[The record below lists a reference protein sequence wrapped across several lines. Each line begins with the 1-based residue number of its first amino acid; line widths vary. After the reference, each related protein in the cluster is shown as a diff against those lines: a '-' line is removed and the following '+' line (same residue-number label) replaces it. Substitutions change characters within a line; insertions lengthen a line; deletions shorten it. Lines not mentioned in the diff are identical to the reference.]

1 MQRDIAIVAQAQVMT
16 DSLDI
21 PRERM
26 LFDLVKG
33 LFDKVGITR
42 HDIDGVVRNS
52 NDFEVGHT
60 IANVFEDT
68 PCGAYMK
75 DETHV
80 EADGMWA
87 AQYTTM
93 RLLSGNYD
101 TALVVGN
108 SSGAST
114 FRPYLVMDYQLNPT
128 YDRQLGI
135 LNELS
140 TAALQ
145 ARAYMAKYGAEE
157 DDFNEIAARLLRN
170 AALNPYA
177 VRSKADATAGDVLA
191 SDYLYEPLRQLACY
205 PFTDGACA
213 MILASG
219 KRAKELTDKP
229 VWIKG
234 MGNSVDTYYVG
245 ERDLATSKSARM
257 AGERAYKLAGISNP
271 AKQIDVAEVSAK
283 FAYQEPII
291 SEALGLFK
299 EGSAGKVASKGLADL
314 GGSMPVCPSG
324 GGLGAYVFT
333 ANGLVRVAECV
344 RQLKG
349 EAGEAQVSGAK
360 TALAHSQDGFCAQ
373 HNGVMVLSTEE
384 G

>member
-1 MQRDIAIVAQAQVMT
+1 MQRDIAIVAQAQIMT
-16 DSLDI
+16 DSI
-21 PRERM
+21 GVPRERM

-33 LFDKVGITR
+33 LFNEVGITR
-42 HDIDGVVRNS
+42 DDIDTFVLNS

-68 PCGAYMK
+68 AVGAYMK

-87 AQYTTM
+87 AQYATM
-93 RLLSGNYD
+93 RMLAGNYD
-101 TALVVGN
+101 LSLVVGN
-108 SSGAST
+108 SAGAST

-145 ARAYMAKYGAEE
+145 AKAYMAKYGVTE
-157 DDFNEIAARLLRN
+157 DQLNKTAARLLRN
-170 AALNPYA
+170 AALNPNA
-177 VRSKADATAGDVLA
+177 VRSKADATGGDVLA

-219 KRAKELTDKP
+219 DRAKELTDKP

-234 MGNSVDTYYVG
+234 MGNSVDTYYIG
-245 ERDLATSKSARM
+245 ERDLAVSGSTKT
-257 AGERAYKLAGISNP
+257 AGERAYKLAGITDP
-271 AKQIDVAEVSAK
+271 AKQFDLAEVSAK
-283 FAYQEPII
+283 FAHQEPII
-291 SEALGLFK
+291 NEALGLFD
-299 EGSAGKVASKGLADL
+299 EGSGGKVADEGLADL

-324 GGLGAYVFT
+324 GGIGAYVFT
-333 ANGLVRVAECV
+333 ANGLIRIAECV
-344 RQLKG
+344 RQLQG
-349 EAGEAQVSGAK
+349 DAGKAQVKGAK
-360 TALAHSQDGFCAQ
+360 TAVAHSQDGFCAQ